1 MHIDVIR
8 EKIADGIC
16 SSYMSWAEKL
26 NDTMPGHYGADG
38 IEVELD
44 MENIYVD
51 IQNRSFTFTNAQFD
65 FDLRLGATN
74 DGGFDESFSKTA
86 AGSGTFEFS
95 DSNKE
100 IEIKN
105 LNIDVDLDLYAED
118 E

>member
-1 MHIDVIR
+1 MDLDVIR
-8 EKIADGIC
+8 EKVADEIC
-16 SSYMSWAEKL
+16 NAYTIWGEKL

-38 IEVELD
+38 IEIQLD
-44 MENIYVD
+44 MENVYVD
-51 IQNRSFTFTNAQFD
+51 VPNRSFTFTNAQFD

-100 IEIKN
+100 IEIRD